1 VKDYVVFNNMS
12 AKIKFRVVHDMKSIF
27 LQHVDVLQNKA
38 PKDGQFRKQIIGQ
51 PFWAQGQEYTFAP
64 LTGYVGILLHFSIRR
79 GGVGQVP
86 SKASI

>member
-1 VKDYVVFNNMS
+1 MNTKVRY
-12 AKIKFRVVHDMKSIF
+12 RVIQEMRSIF

-38 PKDGQFRKQIIGQ
+38 PKDAQFRRQMIGQ

-64 LTGYVGILLHFSIRR
+64 LTAYGGILLHYSIRR

-86 SKASI
+86 SSTGF